1 MRVCVCVCARARVG
15 AADGRTEVPQILK
28 RELCSWIISS
38 RGVDGRMNTATGTQ
52 TGAQPMGGLQG
63 KLPGA
68 GEH

>member
-1 MRVCVCVCARARVG
+1 M
-15 AADGRTEVPQILK
+15 PQILK